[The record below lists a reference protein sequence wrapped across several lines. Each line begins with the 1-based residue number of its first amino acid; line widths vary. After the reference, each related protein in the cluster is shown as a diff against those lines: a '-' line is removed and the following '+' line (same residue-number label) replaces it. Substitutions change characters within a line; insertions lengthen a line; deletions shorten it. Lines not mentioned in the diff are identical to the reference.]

1 LSIDLG
7 DTMPNLAQKGVAAV
21 DRALSI
27 LVALG
32 NARRALT
39 LSETA
44 VATDLYKSTTLRL
57 LGSLQQAGFVIREHD
72 GRFRLGSTIFKLA
85 STQEHTT
92 AIEDAVAPVL
102 QRIVDKTGESVGFF
116 VRQGDQR
123 FCLLS
128 VNSPHSLRHH
138 IAVGEP
144 RPLSLGAAGRALKLF
159 ENGSTKTPPSNFAAL
174 PIVVLGELPD
184 LGTIAVPIFGA
195 GGRTLGAVSVS
206 GPLSRFDHRRI
217 AQIKSLLRGIA
228 ITLTDRFGGDTKVF
242 RWRRAS

>member
-1 LSIDLG
+1 MLQGKGLRGSPFPSKYKLALSIAQPLTLFYCIEHLVLYATAHHCRGAFVNWIYG

-44 VATDLYKSTTLRL
+44 VATGLYKSTTLRL
-57 LGSLQQAGFVIREHD
+57 LGSLQHAGFVVREQD
-72 GRFRLGSTIFKLA
+72 GRFRLGSTIYKLA
-85 STQEHTT
+85 STQEPT

-123 FCLLS
+123 FLS
-128 VNSPHSLRHH
+128 S
-138 IAVGEP
+138 
-144 RPLSLGAAGRALKLF
+144 
-159 ENGSTKTPPSNFAAL
+159 
-174 PIVVLGELPD
+174 
-184 LGTIAVPIFGA
+184 
-195 GGRTLGAVSVS
+195 
-206 GPLSRFDHRRI
+206 
-217 AQIKSLLRGIA
+217 
-228 ITLTDRFGGDTKVF
+228 
-242 RWRRAS
+242 